1 MSYIDALNRCDLPEE
16 IMEELIRYIDILE
29 ASDELHLINYP
40 VHIENLIKI
49 LINPDAIL
57 VVNIRGEHIAF
68 LDRVLI
74 YKNNIRCRLSSGF
87 PNEYTFLRMLIGEIY

>member
-1 MSYIDALNRCDLPEE
+1 MSYIDALNQCNLPEE
-16 IMEELIRYIDILE
+16 TLEELYKYITLLE
-29 ASDELHLINYP
+29 TSDELHLIHYP
-40 VHIENLIKI
+40 AHIENLIKI

-57 VVNIRGEHIAF
+57 VVNIMGEDISF

-87 PNEYTFLRMLIGEIY
+87 PNEYAFLRMLTEEIY